1 VIVADTVGFIDRLPH
16 QLVAAF
22 HATLEE
28 VASADLLVHV
38 IDAWGPDRERR
49 IAAVRRVLEDV
60 DAGGVPTIDVFNK
73 IDRLDDEARRALRA
87 ARPDALLLSAASGD
101 GREAL
106 VEAIAAGLAMDAE
119 RVHLELDGRLDRD
132 RRLLADLYRHAR
144 VLSHTTSEA
153 DHVSIEAE
161 VPRRL
166 LDRVRRVKVPA

>member
-1 VIVADTVGFIDRLPH
+1 
-16 QLVAAF
+16 
-22 HATLEE
+22 
-28 VASADLLVHV
+28 
-38 IDAWGPDRERR
+38 
-49 IAAVRRVLEDV
+49 
-60 DAGGVPTIDVFNK
+60 VPTIDVFNK

-144 VLSHTTSEA
+144 VLSHTTSET